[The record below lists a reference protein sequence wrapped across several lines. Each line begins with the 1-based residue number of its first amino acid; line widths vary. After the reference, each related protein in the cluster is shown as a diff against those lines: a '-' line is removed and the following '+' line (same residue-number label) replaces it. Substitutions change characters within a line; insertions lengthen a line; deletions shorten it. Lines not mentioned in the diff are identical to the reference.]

1 MQTLH
6 FQGTL
11 LGAAIYVARYIHEPI
26 DGSGTNTYYI
36 SGYFGA
42 CSYYFQL
49 SDYHI
54 NTNQFNGTL
63 GHLTVQIAELPGDT
77 GPPP

>member
-11 LGAAIYVARYIHEPI
+11 LSAAIYAACYIHEPI
-26 DGSGTNTYYI
+26 EGSRTNTHYI
-36 SGYFGA
+36 SGYFGS
-42 CSYYFQL
+42 CNYYFQF

-54 NTNQFNGTL
+54 NTNQFDDII
-63 GHLTVQIAELPGDT
+63 GHLTIQIAELPRDT
-77 GPPP
+77 GPSP